1 MSETYSAYSQPS
13 TEPPERS
20 GPVDASSAAAQSP
33 ALGRSPFGVGQRAR
47 AIATLRAR
55 LAPRHAL
62 LAAIFGLS
70 LLLGTW
76 RLGQN
81 GYANT
86 FYSAS
91 VVSMLRS
98 LHNLIYA
105 SFDPGG
111 LTTIDKPPLAIWVQ
125 VASAKLFG
133 LHPLAL
139 LLPEALLGSL
149 TVLVLYRVVARRLGP
164 GAGLASALA
173 LAVFPSFVAVSRDNG
188 VDPLLI
194 LLMVCACGATLS
206 AIESGRRRP
215 LYAAAVLIGLAF
227 NTKTLAAYLVVPGM
241 ALAYLACAPQPLLA
255 RLGRLAVAGLV
266 LGAVSFSWIA
276 LVELTPAHSR
286 PFVGSSTHNT
296 ELGLT
301 FEYNGFGRVGGEL
314 GGPGQIPVA
323 AGAVVLNPRTGTV
336 VARSLT
342 RRAGHTF
349 TGVGPAVIRSTG
361 TSSGAH
367 TGHKSVAELL
377 APKPPASPELPNG
390 RLRNPIAFGQRPGP
404 LRLFRKGLGDQ
415 GAWLLPLA
423 LAGLLAFAWGLRR
436 PREAQPTDGAQGGPV
451 DGATPSGGNPA
462 SAGAASADRIDGAV
476 RRRAELAALLVLG
489 GWFLAEAI
497 VLSFSKGIVHP
508 YYASALGPPAAAMVG
523 AGCVAFV
530 GLARRRDPRALLG
543 ALGVI
548 ATVAVQ
554 LLLLH
559 QQRYMQWLAAP
570 LIVLVAVGV
579 SLMTRPRLAS
589 AGMALTL
596 LVLVVAPTGFAAS
609 TWLAPAYGTFPA
621 AGPHEATGEGLY
633 GLSARNER
641 LYRNLIAYVSSHGA
655 TRRYPLLTD
664 ASPTAAPLIL
674 MGLDAASIAGYSG
687 TDPALDGPS
696 LARML
701 AHGEARYVVLGG
713 SYATRGG
720 NLATKAVLADCTEL
734 SGKAWHGHKAS
745 PHTLVL
751 FDCAGHERALAAGRR
766 YSFL

>member
-13 TEPPERS
+13 TEPRAPH
-20 GPVDASSAAAQSP
+20 ASLQA
-33 ALGRSPFGVGQRAR
+33 
-47 AIATLRAR
+47 LRAR
-55 LAPRHAL
+55 LAPRHAA
-62 LAAIFGLS
+62 LAVIFGLS
-70 LLLGTW
+70 LLLGTY
-76 RLGQN
+76 RLSQN

-91 VVSMLRS
+91 VASMLRS
-98 LHNLIYA
+98 LHNFFYA

-125 VASAKLFG
+125 VASARVFG
-133 LHPLAL
+133 FGPLAL

-149 TVLVLYRVVARRLGP
+149 TVLVLYRVVARRLGS

-206 AIESGRRRP
+206 AIENGRWRS
-215 LYAAAVLIGLAF
+215 LMAAAVLIGLAF

-241 ALAYLACAPQPLLA
+241 ALAYLTCAPLSLA
-255 RLGRLAVAGLV
+255 QRLGRLAVAGLV
-266 LGAVSFSWIA
+266 LGVISFSWIA
-276 LVELTPAHSR
+276 LVELTPARAR
-286 PFVGSSTHNT
+286 PFVGSSTDNT

-301 FEYNGFGRVGGEL
+301 FGYNGFGRVGGEI

-323 AGAVVLNPRTGTV
+323 AGAVVFNP
-336 VARSLT
+336 
-342 RRAGHTF
+342 
-349 TGVGPAVIRSTG
+349 
-361 TSSGAH
+361 H
-367 TGHKSVAELL
+367 TGEVVRRKLL
-377 APKPPASPELPNG
+377 APKPPPSPELPNG

-404 LRLFRKGLGDQ
+404 LRLFRRGLAAQ
-415 GAWLLPLA
+415 GAWLLPFA

-436 PREAQPTDGAQGGPV
+436 PRPGQAQGH
-451 DGATPSGGNPA
+451 DGSASPA
-462 SAGAASADRIDGAV
+462 APDADV
-476 RRRAELAALLVLG
+476 RTGTTQRRLDLVTWTVFG
-489 GWFLAEAI
+489 VWFLVEVA

-508 YYASALGPPAAAMVG
+508 YYVSALGPPAAAMVG
-523 AGCVAFV
+523 VGCVAFV
-530 GLARRRDPRALLG
+530 RFARLRDARFLLAAI
-543 ALGVI
+543 GVI
-548 ATVAVQ
+548 GTVAVQ
-554 LLLLH
+554 LALIH
-559 QQRYMQWLAAP
+559 QQGYMQWLVVP
-570 LIVLVAVGV
+570 LIVLTAVGV
-579 SLMTRPRLAS
+579 ALMTRPRLAA
-589 AGMALTL
+589 AGMAFTL
-596 LVLVVAPTGFAAS
+596 LALAIAPAGFAAT
-609 TWLAPAYGTFPA
+609 TWLAPVYGTFPA

-633 GLSARNER
+633 GLSKRNAR

-655 TRRYPLLTD
+655 TQRYPLLAD

-696 LARML
+696 LARMV
-701 AHGEARYVVLGG
+701 ARREARYVVLGG

-720 NLATKAVLADCTEL
+720 NLATKAVLAHCTEL
-734 SGKAWHGHKAS
+734 PGSVWHGHKPS

-751 FDCAGHERALAAGRR
+751 FDCAGHERALASGPR